1 MQLSASVAIVGRLA
15 AAGIESLTVAVG
27 QVLCNRIPIGAHG
40 EKVLMESMGKLN
52 SFSAFGDVVWFGIGV
67 RHVLR
72 SLVHTSQGASCVALC
87 AALAECNSR
96 ESSALILYEMA
107 KRSGS
112 PHDLSPST
120 SQWAA
125 LIKTCSSI
133 FAPSTFGIRVQQL
146 LRLGGYDST
155 SDEAYDPRDVA
166 DALFAV
172 GSVATGESAQVNI
185 SGVVSCVWIAAYADY
200 VMGLR
205 VRVELGEANVLWMNF
220 SEAKGD
226 AQVTFSVNGTESSG
240 GLTTALQAISR
251 TVSVS
256 GGQKFICETLDL
268 PENHQSFIGGRV
280 AWDSVLRELFGQDL
294 FAICPSHEAN
304 VYEVDESDDSD
315 LRHLP
320 TSHFVVWFAEMIV
333 ATAAAALESSRLYK
347 SRTDFYASIITNVPE
362 LHLLEKILRATD
374 DRLSEKLQDS
384 MAVSKI
390 YLLAKYQLKMH
401 CNCAKHAKSSFCS
414 HCPTRTHCLIECV
427 IFAILLSHTRKR
439 LVMDTSL
446 CPSAAGLRLLSEMF
460 TPYSSTMK
468 TWFDLPGR
476 LKDHKW
482 EVAYANGEGGTY
494 GTTSTEKVLLDSKPE
509 PLKKPAETGTEPV
522 RLDVL
527 FQQAIG
533 CFSGCR
539 LEMWGKADEVSA
551 RSDGRIYCYIRALTG
566 LSDDFNSISQIHV
579 GAGSIYSGSRPYSLI
594 LDKAYASKAETRYN
608 WPPIEECT
616 GFSSLWEDTSPPLT
630 LRAFAQESTH
640 LRFWYTI
647 SGNGREVSFSPI
659 EISRKISRALAWS
672 GASEP
677 CRQVARSKF
686 LPTTFYEQ
694 TCLKVCGEGKLQPGM
709 NAGRFVL
716 RPHSGHVLGKC
727 VVLALTET
735 PVFLIRTKEELDTIL
750 KIEYGSRSA
759 DEESSIAE
767 RLVLLS

>member
-72 SLVHTSQGASCVALC
+72 SLVQTSQGASCVALC

-96 ESSALILYEMA
+96 ETSALILYEMT

-120 SQWAA
+120 SQWTA
-125 LIKTCSSI
+125 LVKTCSSI

-155 SDEAYDPRDVA
+155 SDEACDPRDVA
-166 DALFAV
+166 DALFAI
-172 GSVATGESAQVNI
+172 GSVATGESAQVKI
-185 SGVVSCVWIAAYADY
+185 SGIVSCVWIAAYADY

-205 VRVELGEANVLWMNF
+205 VRVESGEANVLWMNF

-226 AQVTFSVNGTESSG
+226 AQVTFSVNSKESSG
-240 GLTTALQAISR
+240 GSTTALQAIFR

-256 GGQKFICETLDL
+256 GGQNFICETLDL

-280 AWDSVLRELFGQDL
+280 AWDSVLHELFGRDL
-294 FAICPSHEAN
+294 FVLCPSHETN
-304 VYEVDESDDSD
+304 VYEVDESDDAD
-315 LRHLP
+315 IRHISP
-320 TSHFVVWFAEMIV
+320 SHFVVWFAEMIV

-347 SRTDFYASIITNVPE
+347 SRFDFYTSINTNVPE
-362 LHLLEKILRATD
+362 LRHLEGILKATD

-384 MAVSKI
+384 IAVSKI
-390 YLLAKYQLKMH
+390 YCLAKYQLKKH
-401 CNCAKHAKSSFCS
+401 CNCAKHTKISFCS
-414 HCPTRTHCLIECV
+414 HCPTRTHCLIQCAQ
-427 IFAILLSHTRKR
+427 FAILLSHTRKR
-439 LVMDTSL
+439 IVMDTSL

-460 TPYSSTMK
+460 TSYSSTMK
-468 TWFDLPGR
+468 TWFEIPGR
-476 LKDHKW
+476 LKNHIW
-482 EVAYANGEGGTY
+482 YSSEGR
-494 GTTSTEKVLLDSKPE
+494 TEKVLLGLQPE
-509 PLKKPAETGTEPV
+509 PLKMPAETGTEPV
-522 RLDVL
+522 ELDVL
-527 FQQAIG
+527 FQQAIS

-539 LEMWGKADEVSA
+539 PEIWGKAEEVSA
-551 RSDGRIYCYIRALTG
+551 RSDGKIYCYIRALTG
-566 LSDDFNSISQIHV
+566 LSDDFNSFSQIHV
-579 GAGSIYSGSRPYSLI
+579 GVGSIYSGSRPYSLI
-594 LDKAYASKAETRYN
+594 LDKAYAGKAGTRYN

-616 GFSSLWEDTSPPLT
+616 GFSSLWDDTSPQLE

-647 SGNGREVSFSPI
+647 SGPGREVSFSPI
-659 EISRKISRALAWS
+659 QISRKISRALAWS
-672 GASEP
+672 GASES

-686 LPTTFYEQ
+686 LPTKFHEQ
-694 TCLKVCGEGKLQPGM
+694 TCLKVCGEGRLQPGM
-709 NAGRFVL
+709 SAGRFVL

-735 PVFLIRTKEELDTIL
+735 PVFLIRTKEELETIL

-759 DEESSIAE
+759 DEESSNAE